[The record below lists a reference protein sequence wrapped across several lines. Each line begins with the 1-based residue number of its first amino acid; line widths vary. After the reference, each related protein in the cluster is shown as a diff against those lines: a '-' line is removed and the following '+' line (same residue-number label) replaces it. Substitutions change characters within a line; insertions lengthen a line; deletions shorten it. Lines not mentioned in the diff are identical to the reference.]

1 MLGNPG
7 SNPLELFWDTV
18 DTLDQKLDAKIAV
31 VEDVMKRWTPPYN
44 EVSRDGDGDVKMS
57 EAEKGFVVEVDTTVE
72 QFLGALEQNVTDAL
86 RSLESVDMVEV
97 FTEVCVCSDFFRG
110 TQLVC
115 GHLVEKSCGQKEG
128 R

>member
-97 FTEVCVCSDFFRG
+97 FTEVCVCSGF
-110 TQLVC
+110 LVV
-115 GHLVEKSCGQKEG
+115 LNWFAVI
-128 R
+128 

>member
-97 FTEVCVCSDFFRG
+97 FTEVCVCSDFSRG

-115 GHLVEKSCGQKEG
+115 GHLVEKSCGQEEG